1 MDQVSLEQNELSE
14 LTGFFHENTFGG
26 ERDGDSGRLE
36 KLTPQLNCSR
46 DDACDPLDDENRKPL
61 ESRFNY
67 RPHEMTEKP
76 TGDFSYKRP
85 EVTEKPTGDFLFKH
99 PEPYERPKGDF
110 SYDPAKRFEAEDDGN
125 DNGDSSDDVAVRRRA
140 LSRRR

>member
-76 TGDFSYKRP
+76 TGDF
-85 EVTEKPTGDFLFKH
+85 LFKH